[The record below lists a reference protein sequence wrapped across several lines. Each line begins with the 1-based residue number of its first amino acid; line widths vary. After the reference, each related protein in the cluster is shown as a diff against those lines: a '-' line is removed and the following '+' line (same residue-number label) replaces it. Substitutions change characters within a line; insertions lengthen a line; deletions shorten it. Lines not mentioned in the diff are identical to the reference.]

1 MDTMIKL
8 GEIVVHVVKKDIKN
22 LHLSVYPPTGS
33 VRISAPLRTKLDAIR
48 IFVISKLDWIK
59 RQRNKQLDQERESP
73 REYLDRESHYLWG
86 KRYLLKVIEED
97 SFPKVELK
105 HRQIYL
111 RVCGGASEEKKR
123 SIIEDW
129 YRVQLK
135 KVVPSFISKWEL
147 LMGVKVERFFIQKMK
162 TKWGSC
168 NPRSKNIRLNSELAK
183 KPQEYLEYIIV
194 HEMTHLLEPTHNHRF
209 TALIDQFLPKWS
221 FYREE
226 LNRSQLSYEQ
236 WKY

>member
-1 MDTMIKL
+1 MDTKIKL

-33 VRISAPLRTKLDAIR
+33 VRISAPLRTKLDTIR

-59 RQRNKQLDQERESP
+59 RQQNKQLDQERESP

-86 KRYLLKVIEED
+86 KRYLLKIIEED
-97 SFPKVELK
+97 RFSKVEIK

-111 RVCGGASEEKKR
+111 RVCVGASEEKKR

-129 YRVQLK
+129 YRIQLR

-168 NPRSKNIRLNSELAK
+168 NPRSKSIRLNTELAK

-209 TALIDQFLPKWS
+209 TALLNQFLPKWN

-226 LNRSQLSYEQ
+226 LNRSPLGYEQ

>member
-1 MDTMIKL
+1 MDTKIKL

-33 VRISAPLRTKLDAIR
+33 VRISAPLRTKLDTIR

-59 RQRNKQLDQERESP
+59 RQQNKQRDQERESP

-86 KRYLLKVIEED
+86 KRYLLKIIEED
-97 SFPKVELK
+97 RFYKVEIK

-111 RVCGGASEEKKR
+111 RVCVGASEEKKR

-168 NPRSKNIRLNSELAK
+168 NPRSKSIRLNTELAK

-209 TALIDQFLPKWS
+209 TALLNQFLPKWN

-226 LNRSQLSYEQ
+226 LNRSPLGYEQ

>member
-1 MDTMIKL
+1 MDTKIKL

-33 VRISAPLRTKLDAIR
+33 VRISAPLRTKLDTIR

-59 RQRNKQLDQERESP
+59 RQQNKQRDQERESP

-86 KRYLLKVIEED
+86 KRYLLKIIEED
-97 SFPKVELK
+97 RFSKVEIK

-111 RVCGGASEEKKR
+111 RVCVGASEEKKR
-123 SIIEDW
+123 SILEDW
-129 YRVQLK
+129 YRIQLK

-168 NPRSKNIRLNSELAK
+168 NPRSKSIRLNTELAK

-209 TALIDQFLPKWS
+209 TALLNQFLPKWN

-226 LNRSQLSYEQ
+226 LNRSPLGYEQ

>member
-1 MDTMIKL
+1 MDTKIKL

-33 VRISAPLRTKLDAIR
+33 VRISAPLRTRLDTIR

-59 RQRNKQLDQERESP
+59 RQQNKQLDQERESP

-86 KRYLLKVIEED
+86 KRYLLKIIEED
-97 SFPKVELK
+97 RFSKVEIK

-111 RVCGGASEEKKR
+111 RVCVGASEEKKR

-129 YRVQLK
+129 YRIQLR

-162 TKWGSC
+162 TRWGSC
-168 NPRSKNIRLNSELAK
+168 NPRSKSIRLNTELAK

-209 TALIDQFLPKWS
+209 TALLNQFLPKWN

-226 LNRSQLSYEQ
+226 LNRSPLGYEQ

>member
-1 MDTMIKL
+1 M
-8 GEIVVHVVKKDIKN
+8 
-22 LHLSVYPPTGS
+22 
-33 VRISAPLRTKLDAIR
+33 
-48 IFVISKLDWIK
+48 
-59 RQRNKQLDQERESP
+59 
-73 REYLDRESHYLWG
+73 G
-86 KRYLLKVIEED
+86 KTLLLKVIEED

-135 KVVPSFISKWEL
+135 KVIPSFISKWEL
-147 LMGVKVERFFIQKMK
+147 LMGVKVERFFVQKMK

-168 NPRSKNIRLNSELAK
+168 NPRSKSIRLNTELAK

-209 TALIDQFLPKWS
+209 TALLNQFLPKWS

-226 LNRSQLSYEQ
+226 LNRLQLCYEQ